1 MRCPSCN
8 TENAPETS
16 RCGSCGAA
24 LGPARPKGARRRG
37 PAEETDTPC
46 SADAEGT
53 NRAALRAYRVA
64 VLGLVPGLGLLLGPL
79 AVVLG
84 TAARRRGRS
93 DPDFTARSHAA
104 ASVVLGALTAA
115 TNWLGVALMV
125 RGLRN

>member
-1 MRCPSCN
+1 MRCPSCD
-8 TENAPETS
+8 TENAPGAS

-24 LGPARPKGARRRG
+24 LGPARRKGGRRRG
-37 PAEETDTPC
+37 PAEETDTP
-46 SADAEGT
+46 SASAEGGT

-115 TNWLGVALMV
+115 TNWLGIALMAW
-125 RGLRN
+125 GLRD